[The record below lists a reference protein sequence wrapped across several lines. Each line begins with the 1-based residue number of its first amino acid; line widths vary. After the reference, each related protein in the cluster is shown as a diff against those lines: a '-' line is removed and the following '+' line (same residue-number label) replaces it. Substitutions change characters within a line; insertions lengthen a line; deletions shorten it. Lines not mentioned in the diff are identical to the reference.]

1 MFGISSTEFLI
12 ILVIAL
18 VVIGPQKLPEMI
30 RTVGKWV
37 GKIQHFTRNVKNDLT
52 NEFEL
57 DEIRKSLE
65 ELKQSS
71 ELQKLKSE
79 LDSTKSQVTSS
90 MRSFESSMTD
100 TKSGIESEAKKLD
113 AYLEMHDD
121 AKVAN
126 HKPLQGNLKSPENVT
141 SKVPG
146 KVNTSG
152 AVMDD
157 EEAFDIAFEDAF
169 LKSEA
174 EIIGDSHHDFAPDY
188 ELTHDP
194 DVMSAPP
201 KGFADKVIVAQQ
213 DQNEIIARIVRQ
225 RQAEIAA
232 ETDPKVA
239 TQFALLE
246 AKRSRHLLSEA
257 ELRRR
262 MTLRQLEMNR

>member
-30 RTVGKWV
+30 RTIGKWV

-57 DEIRKSLE
+57 NEIKKSLE

-79 LDSTKSQVTSS
+79 LDNTKSQVTST

-121 AKVAN
+121 EKAAN
-126 HKPLQGNLKSPENVT
+126 RKPLQGHLKTTEKTNA
-141 SKVPG
+141 
-146 KVNTSG
+146 SG

-174 EIIGDSHHDFAPDY
+174 EIVGDSEYNFLEDH
-188 ELTHDP
+188 
-194 DVMSAPP
+194 DVMTAPP
-201 KGFADKVIVAQQ
+201 KGFTDKVVIAKE
-213 DQNEIIARIVRQ
+213 DHEIIRRIVRT

-232 ETDPKVA
+232 ETDPKIA

-246 AKRSRHLLSEA
+246 AKRGRHLLTEA

>member
-126 HKPLQGNLKSPENVT
+126 HKPLQGNLKTPEKAT
-141 SKVPG
+141 A
-146 KVNTSG
+146 SG
-152 AVMDD
+152 AVIDD

-174 EIIGDSHHDFAPDY
+174 EIVGDSNHDPAADY
-188 ELTHDP
+188 ELMHDP

-201 KGFADKVIVAQQ
+201 KGFADKVIVQQ
-213 DQNEIIARIVRQ
+213 DDQNEIIARIVRQ